1 MRMVILGMRNLFRN
15 KVRLAIVALLV
26 AVPAFL
32 LLVMQAIGEAIQE
45 QTKILREHVD
55 TALQVRAA
63 GSMGHVNMVGQDAL
77 LPGTALA
84 AIQALPR
91 VVKVE
96 PYLLAM
102 TPTEGHNFAML
113 VGLNPGDGKR
123 LESHGE
129 AGNPR
134 IIAGRDFTSEDQGQD
149 VVIVGQGYARW
160 AGITP
165 QNFAGKAIV
174 VDPTRSSS
182 IIYRLD
188 RPPRP
193 LRILG
198 IYASGYVFGDMQLF
212 MPLETFR
219 RIYGVPE
226 GISWL
231 FVTAA
236 SVDHVP
242 AIVRGIRDA
251 LGPRAD
257 IIAPK
262 HAAAFESTT
271 TRAILRLARAGSLL
285 ALALMGIVLFFTTLF
300 IVRER
305 TREIGTLKA
314 IGGSDAGLVAQLL
327 TEGALLTVLGSLV
340 GLALFRVWGTAAASR
355 LFGLGVSPFLPPHYK
370 DTLFPSLYVHAVVDA
385 PTLGLVL
392 GAAVIVAGLGSA
404 YGLWRV
410 VSLSP
415 LEAMRYE

>member
-1 MRMVILGMRNLFRN
+1 MRMMMLGVRNLFRN

-32 LLVMQAIGEAIQE
+32 LLVMQAIGDAIQE
-45 QTKILREHVD
+45 QTRILRENVD

-77 LPGTALA
+77 LHGTAPA
-84 AIQALPR
+84 AVRAIPN

-96 PYLLAM
+96 PYMLAM
-102 TPTEGHNFAML
+102 TPTEGHNFAMH
-113 VGLNPGDGKR
+113 VGVNPGDRKR

-134 IIAGRDFTSEDQGQD
+134 IIAGRDFTPEDQGQD
-149 VVIVGQGYARW
+149 VAIIGRGYARW
-160 AGITP
+160 AGIVP
-165 QNFAGKAIV
+165 ENFAGKAMV

-188 RPPRP
+188 RPPHP
-193 LRILG
+193 LRIIG

-219 RIYGVPE
+219 RIYEVPQ

-236 SVDHVP
+236 SVDDVP
-242 AIVRGIRDA
+242 AIVRGIRDS
-251 LGPRAD
+251 LGPQVD

-262 HAAAFESTT
+262 HAAVFEGTT

-285 ALALMGIVLFFTTLF
+285 ALALMGIVLFFVMLF
-300 IVRER
+300 LVRER
-305 TREIGTLKA
+305 AREIGTLKA
-314 IGGSDAGLVAQLL
+314 IGGSDGGLVAQFL
-327 TEGALLTVLGSLV
+327 TEAALLTALGTLLGV
-340 GLALFRVWGTAAASR
+340 ALFRVWGAAAASR
-355 LFGLGVSPFLPPHYK
+355 LFAVSVSPFLPPQYK
-370 DTLFPSLYVHAVVDA
+370 DTLFPSLAIHTAVDA
-385 PTLGLVL
+385 PTLGLAL
-392 GAAVIVAGLGSA
+392 GAAIVVAALGSA
-404 YGLWRV
+404 YGLWQV
-410 VSLSP
+410 VNLSP
-415 LEAMRYE
+415 VEAMRHE

>member
-1 MRMVILGMRNLFRN
+1 MRMIRLGVRNLFRN

-32 LLVMQAIGEAIQE
+32 LLVMQAMGDAIQE
-45 QTKILREHVD
+45 QTRILREQVD

-63 GSMGHVNMVGQDAL
+63 GAMGHVNMVGQDAL
-77 LPGTALA
+77 LHGTALA
-84 AIQALPR
+84 AVRAIPH

-113 VGLNPGDGKR
+113 VGVNPGDRKR

-134 IIAGRDFTSEDQGQD
+134 IIAGRDFVAEDQGQD
-149 VVIVGQGYARW
+149 VAILGQGYARW

-165 QNFAGKAIV
+165 ESFAGKTIL
-174 VDPTRSSS
+174 VDPARASS

-188 RPPRP
+188 RPPRL
-193 LRILG
+193 LRIIG

-212 MPLETFR
+212 MPLKTFR
-219 RIYGVPE
+219 RIYGVPD

-236 SVDHVP
+236 SVEHVP
-242 AIVRGIRDA
+242 TIVRGIRDA

-262 HAAAFESTT
+262 HAAVFESTT
-271 TRAILRLARAGSLL
+271 TRAILRLARAGSVL
-285 ALALMGIVLFFTTLF
+285 ALALMGIVLFFAMLF
-300 IVRER
+300 VVRER
-305 TREIGTLKA
+305 AREIGTLKA
-314 IGGSDAGLVAQLL
+314 IGGSDGGLVAQFL
-327 TEGALLTVLGSLV
+327 TEAALLTALGSLLGV
-340 GLALFRVWGTAAASR
+340 LLFRAGGTAAASR
-355 LFGLGVSPFLPPHYK
+355 LFGLGVSPFLPAQYK
-370 DTLFPSLYVHAVVDA
+370 DTLFPSLAVHATVDA
-385 PTLGLVL
+385 PTLGLAF
-392 GAAVIVAGLGSA
+392 GAALIVAALGSA
-404 YGLWRV
+404 YGLWQV
-410 VSLSP
+410 VTLSP
-415 LEAMRYE
+415 VEAMRHE

>member
-1 MRMVILGMRNLFRN
+1 MRMIVLGAGNLFRN
-15 KVRLAIVALLV
+15 KVRLIVVALLV

-32 LLVMQAIGEAIQE
+32 LLVMQAIGDSIQE
-45 QTKILREHVD
+45 QTRILREHVD
-55 TALQVRAA
+55 TALQVRGA

-77 LPGTALA
+77 LPGAALA
-84 AIQALPR
+84 AVRAIPN

-102 TPTEGHNFAML
+102 SPTEGHNFAMH
-113 VGLNPGDGKR
+113 VGVDPADRKR

-134 IIAGRDFTSEDQGQD
+134 IIAGRDFIPEHQGQD
-149 VVIVGQGYARW
+149 VAIIGQGYARW

-165 QNFAGKAIV
+165 ENFADKTSV

-188 RPPRP
+188 RPPHT
-193 LRILG
+193 LRIIG

-219 RIYGVPE
+219 RVYGVPE

-242 AIVRGIRDA
+242 SIVRGMRDA
-251 LGPRAD
+251 LGPQAD

-262 HAAAFESTT
+262 HAAA
-271 TRAILRLARAGSLL
+271 L
-285 ALALMGIVLFFTTLF
+285 
-300 IVRER
+300 
-305 TREIGTLKA
+305 
-314 IGGSDAGLVAQLL
+314 GG
-327 TEGALLTVLGSLV
+327 
-340 GLALFRVWGTAAASR
+340 
-355 LFGLGVSPFLPPHYK
+355 
-370 DTLFPSLYVHAVVDA
+370 
-385 PTLGLVL
+385 
-392 GAAVIVAGLGSA
+392 
-404 YGLWRV
+404 
-410 VSLSP
+410 
-415 LEAMRYE
+415 

>member
-1 MRMVILGMRNLFRN
+1 MRMMRLGVRNLFRN

-32 LLVMQAIGEAIQE
+32 LLVMQAMGDAIQE
-45 QTKILREHVD
+45 QTRILREQVD

-63 GSMGHVNMVGQDAL
+63 GAMGHVNMVGQDAL
-77 LPGTALA
+77 LHGTALA
-84 AIQALPR
+84 AVRAIPH

-113 VGLNPGDGKR
+113 VGVNPGDRKR

-134 IIAGRDFTSEDQGQD
+134 IIAGRDFVAEDQGQD
-149 VVIVGQGYARW
+149 VAILGQGYARW

-165 QNFAGKAIV
+165 ENFTEKTVV

-188 RPPRP
+188 RPPHP
-193 LRILG
+193 LRITG

-219 RIYGVPE
+219 RIYGAPE

-251 LGPRAD
+251 LGPQVD

-262 HAAAFESTT
+262 HAAVFESTT

-285 ALALMGIVLFFTTLF
+285 ALALMGIVLFFATLF

-314 IGGSDAGLVAQLL
+314 LGGSDGGLAAQFL
-327 TEGALLTVLGSLV
+327 TEGALLTGLGSLV

-355 LFGLGVSPFLPPHYK
+355 LFGLGVSPFLPPQYK
-370 DTLFPSLYVHAVVDA
+370 DALFPSLYVHAAVDA
-385 PTLGLVL
+385 STLGLVL
-392 GAAVIVAGLGSA
+392 GAAVFVAGLGSA
-404 YGLWRV
+404 YGLWQV
-410 VSLSP
+410 VTLSP
-415 LEAMRYE
+415 VEAMRHE